1 MRGKI
6 IYGLIL
12 ILIFIN
18 SFSIKLN
25 AINKFKLE
33 LSKKMTNVN
42 EELSLIINGEGINA
56 SAGTIWLYFDNEKL
70 EYLNNN
76 ENINIVENKIIYTWV
91 SESGKDEK
99 INNLLELK
107 FKTKKEGISLF
118 SMQSELYNSNGEKI
132 ETKIETLE
140 LNIKNKEKN
149 TMNQQTNTERSDLN
163 SLELEILRLNKEG
176 MVPEFNSNILEYYI
190 VVDGETEE
198 LNIIAEPKNNM
209 AKVEMQGEKNLQIG
223 LNKII
228 IKVSLNGKNKEY
240 IINVTKTDQ
249 KEKANTNLET
259 LAIENHKLEPEYN
272 SNILEY
278 GVEINSSD
286 EKLNILAIPESMKA
300 KVEVKNNENLKAG
313 ENIIE
318 ILVTGEDEITTRKYK
333 IVAYK
338 RNEEEQIKYEENKQK
353 DIIESEIILN
363 NINQKEEVGITK
375 NDKEIQNVN
384 ETKELKNNV
393 IIWGGIGLS
402 IIIIVLVVVK
412 LRKKQNS

>member
-140 LNIKNKEKN
+140 LNIKNKEEN
-149 TMNQQTNTERSDLN
+149 TMNQQTKTERSDLN